1 MTHTILTFIFTEIHV
16 HACPQT
22 CALCRNILL
31 NRMDTQHAC
40 VLYRRPVICAGADGR
55 RSEYSTSHFQNV
67 LNFRFNLRDYT
78 DAICDSLVLFF
89 FCCLYARGF
98 IVHLSKTAAYW
109 WEHCRP
115 FSASILV
122 AGLYHSRT
130 ARPLCK
136 FSFLSPICFLS
147 FAGRCAWKKGRA
159 PLMLRC
165 CAPCI
170 IGLVLMLL
178 TVGVRRRRALTRTRA
193 RMHRTTQAV
202 SVGTCM
208 LARSVSSGMLIAL
221 HAFE

>member
-89 FCCLYARGF
+89 FCLYARGF

-130 ARPLCK
+130 ARHYASSH
-136 FSFLSPICFLS
+136 FSRPFVSSLLPAAVLERKVAHPWCCDVVRHVSLVSYWCYWLWAYG
-147 FAGRCAWKKGRA
+147 AGALLPEHAHACTEPPRRWA
-159 PLMLRC
+159 
-165 CAPCI
+165 
-170 IGLVLMLL
+170 LVL
-178 TVGVRRRRALTRTRA
+178 A
-193 RMHRTTQAV
+193 
-202 SVGTCM
+202 C
-208 LARSVSSGMLIAL
+208 
-221 HAFE
+221 

>member
-89 FCCLYARGF
+89 FLLFVRAW
-98 IVHLSKTAAYW
+98 VHCA
-109 WEHCRP
+109 P
-115 FSASILV
+115 FEDRSILMRTLPPV
-122 AGLYHSRT
+122 LSIHSGSRIIPFAHSQT
-130 ARPLCK
+130 IMQVLISLAHLFPLFCRPLCLK
-136 FSFLSPICFLS
+136 ERSRTLDAAML
-147 FAGRCAWKKGRA
+147 CAMYHWSRIDVTDCGGTAQARSY
-159 PLMLRC
+159 PN
-165 CAPCI
+165 
-170 IGLVLMLL
+170 
-178 TVGVRRRRALTRTRA
+178 TRTHAPNHPGGERWYL
-193 RMHRTTQAV
+193 HV
-202 SVGTCM
+202 SPF
-208 LARSVSSGMLIAL
+208 S
-221 HAFE
+221 

>member
-1 MTHTILTFIFTEIHV
+1 MYTHV
-16 HACPQT
+16 HKHVRLPKYT
-22 CALCRNILL
+22 FKPNGHTTRV
-31 NRMDTQHAC
+31 C
-40 VLYRRPVICAGADGR
+40 VVP
-55 RSEYSTSHFQNV
+55 STSYMCRSWWTTKRVFYFALSECTQFPIQFTR
-67 LNFRFNLRDYT
+67 LYWCYLRLS
-78 DAICDSLVLFF
+78 CVVFFLFVR
-89 FCCLYARGF
+89 AW
-98 IVHLSKTAAYW
+98 VHCA
-109 WEHCRP
+109 P
-115 FSASILV
+115 FEDRSILMRTLPPV
-122 AGLYHSRT
+122 LSIHSGSRIIPFAHSQT
-130 ARPLCK
+130 LCK